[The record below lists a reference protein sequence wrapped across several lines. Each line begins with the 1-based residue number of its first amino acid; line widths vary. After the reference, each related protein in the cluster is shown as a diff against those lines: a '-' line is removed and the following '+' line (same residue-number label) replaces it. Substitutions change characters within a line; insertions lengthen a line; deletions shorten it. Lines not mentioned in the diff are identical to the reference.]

1 VSEEYNDNMKRRY
14 LTPLLAVGVAILVGC
29 SAQAQ
34 KGDKDAGPSA
44 EIGKPAP
51 NFTLTDPDGES
62 HSLADYKGSYVV
74 LEWVNFDCPFV
85 HKHYSSGNMQ
95 TLQAAYKLK
104 GVKWLSICSSAP
116 GKQGFFEGDSLK
128 SRIFQEHSQA
138 AAYLIDSSG
147 TVGKMY
153 GAKTTPHMF
162 IVNPE
167 GTLIYAGGIDD
178 KPTTKLEDAKLATN
192 YVRKTLN
199 AAMKGEEVE
208 VKSAPPYG
216 CSVKY

>member
-1 VSEEYNDNMKRRY
+1 MKRRY
-14 LTPLLAVGVAILVGC
+14 LTSLLAVGVAILVGC
-29 SAQAQ
+29 SANAQ
-34 KGDKDAGPSA
+34 KGDKKDTADQTA
-44 EIGKPAP
+44 EIGQKAP
-51 NFTLTDPDGES
+51 NFTLMDPDGNK
-62 HSLADYKGSYVV
+62 HSLSDFKDSFVV

-85 HKHYSSGNMQ
+85 HKHYDSGNMQ
-95 TLQAAYKLK
+95 TLQAAYRLK

-116 GKQGFFEGDSLK
+116 GKQGYFEGDTLK
-128 SRIFQEHSQA
+128 NRIFQEHSQA
-138 AAYLIDSSG
+138 TAYLIDSDG

-162 IVNPE
+162 IINPR

-178 KPTTKLEDAKLATN
+178 KPTTNLEDAKVATN
-192 YVRKTLN
+192 YVRQALN
-199 AAMKGEEVE
+199 AAMKGEEVA